1 MRQLDRPTRQAR
13 PHGVVAA
20 LVYARPSTVTFR
32 LLCTP
37 VSTLESGRW
46 SLSLP
51 GADGRARARARGA
64 VVAFSGRG
72 RVSTRGPWTRAVDRS
87 FVVPGAN
94 AEEACVSLASKYDFL
109 RALLLNATELELSP
123 IQKFLRLSPYAY
135 AKGSN
140 LHPRHDSPSRLHGPA
155 RAQSSDPARPQ
166 HTCTIREDSATRL
179 RAPPSRGAGT
189 RRTNEE

>member
-1 MRQLDRPTRQAR
+1 MVWSPLS
-13 PHGVVAA
+13 
-20 LVYARPSTVTFR
+20 Y
-32 LLCTP
+32 TP
-37 VSTLESGRW
+37 GLRR
-46 SLSLP
+46 SLSFLAP
-51 GADGRARARARGA
+51 GLAGGASVCLERTAEPVRGPEARS
-64 VVAFSGRG
+64 VAFSGRG
-72 RVSTRGPWTRAVDRS
+72 PGRVSTRAVDRS

-94 AEEACVSLASKYDFL
+94 AEEACVSLASKYEFL

-166 HTCTIREDSATRL
+166 HTCTIREDSAARL

>member
-1 MRQLDRPTRQAR
+1 MVWSPLSYTPGLRRSLSDFS
-13 PHGVVAA
+13 A
-20 LVYARPSTVTFR
+20 LR
-32 LLCTP
+32 
-37 VSTLESGRW
+37 SGRW

-64 VVAFSGRG
+64 VGGVLRPWP
-72 RVSTRGPWTRAVDRS
+72 RVDAWTRAVDRS

-94 AEEACVSLASKYDFL
+94 AEEACVSLASKYEFL

-166 HTCTIREDSATRL
+166 HTCTIREDSAARL